1 MRAPADPEG
10 SLRLVE
16 TIERDLTLPMAVIYA
31 RRIGGIHG
39 PYHDYESKALN
50 KKWTVRQP
58 LFVFCCRFQFLWL
71 EEYNRNKNTLFF
83 SLFGFNLEHDRAR
96 LQECG
101 VGRESPISLQRL
113 LADQPSETARLHDA
127 TDHLDRTST
136 TIDSTTSTRT
146 TTDD

>member
-58 LFVFCCRFQFLWL
+58 LFVFVVVFNFCGR
-71 EEYNRNKNTLFF
+71 RNIIETKILYF
-83 SLFGFNLEHDRAR
+83 SLFSDL
-96 LQECG
+96 
-101 VGRESPISLQRL
+101 I
-113 LADQPSETARLHDA
+113 
-127 TDHLDRTST
+127 
-136 TIDSTTSTRT
+136 
-146 TTDD
+146 